1 MTHEE
6 QKMRLLRHE
15 RIARVKRL
23 LRLMPRKAT
32 MHKFPVLKWFTKAA
46 RKRSYLWCFRV
57 KTVVPAIYAGCIL
70 SLLPIYGIQL
80 PLAVALSFLLRANL
94 PILAS
99 LQFITN
105 PLTAL
110 PAYFTAYQIG
120 RIIMLPFGIDS
131 PSLNMDEMKILM
143 DSIRAGNWG
152 YNFNYIGTVWL
163 FTALGG
169 IVLGTFLGTIGSVF
183 YRMAAYEVVVF
194 NDKLRALQ
202 KKIRESHAKEDLDQN
217 KTPLHSNDS
226 SQ

>member
-6 QKMRLLRHE
+6 RKMRLLRHE

-23 LRLMPRKAT
+23 LRVMPRKSN

-80 PLAVALSFLLRANL
+80 PLAVALSFLLRVNL
-94 PILAS
+94 PVLTT

-105 PLTAL
+105 PVTAL

-120 RIIMLPFGIDS
+120 RAMLNPFGID
-131 PSLNMDEMKILM
+131 PPVLNMEEMNLLM
-143 DSIRAGNWG
+143 ESLRAGNWG
-152 YNFNYIGTVWL
+152 FNFKYLGTIWL
-163 FTALGG
+163 FTTLGG
-169 IVLGTFLGTIGSVF
+169 CVLGIFLGTIASVI
-183 YRMAAYEVVVF
+183 YRLAAYEVDVF
-194 NDKLRALQ
+194 NKKLHLLQ
-202 KKIRESHAKEDLDQN
+202 QKIREAHSRDQ
-217 KTPLHSNDS
+217 
-226 SQ
+226 